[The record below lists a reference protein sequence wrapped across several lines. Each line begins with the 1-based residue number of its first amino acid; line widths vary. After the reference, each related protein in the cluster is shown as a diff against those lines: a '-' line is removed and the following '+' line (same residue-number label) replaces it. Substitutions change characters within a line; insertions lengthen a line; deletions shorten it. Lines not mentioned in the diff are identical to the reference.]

1 MNIIQGIL
9 SSVKP
14 LPDSDFSD
22 RLSYVY
28 STLGLIVGSAFVS
41 GWSFVGSPIQ
51 CWFPAYYKGWW
62 MEYVLDYCYVQNT
75 YFLPFTEIKPQN
87 EWDFANHIVPYP
99 KNITEREDK
108 QLGYYQWVPFILA
121 LQAFLFY
128 LPILI
133 WRTVYE
139 GTGFKIATICQTC
152 AIAQNMEEKDREKNM
167 RIVSGF
173 LVYEHSVA
181 NAIGGKV
188 RRTASGTFVIGTYML
203 TKVLFVANAL
213 LQFVL
218 LKGFLGVDTF
228 FWGLQV
234 FNDICS
240 GREWPQSGNFPR
252 VTFCD
257 FEVRVLGNLHRH
269 SVQCV
274 LMINMFNEKIFI
286 FLWFWLFLVL
296 CYSVY
301 SLFYWLSTAF
311 TTSYGK
317 KVVRHYIEKIDPPT
331 GDAEYDHHKK
341 QLLEEFVVDKLR
353 TDGVFVL
360 RLIMSNSGDMIAC
373 SLIRTLWQDFVKERG
388 SRPPP
393 YEKPKLLQGGLLTD
407 KDQESAF

>member
-28 STLGLIVGSAFVS
+28 STLGLIIGSAFVS

-62 MEYVLDYCYVQNT
+62 MEYALDYCYVQNT
-75 YFLPFTEIKPQN
+75 YFLPFTDIKPSN
-87 EWDFANHIVPYP
+87 DWDFANHIVPYP
-99 KNITEREDK
+99 KNLTDREDK

-139 GTGFKIATICQTC
+139 GSGFKVATICQTC
-152 AIAQNMEEKDREKNM
+152 SIAGNMEEADRAKNM
-167 RIVSGF
+167 RIISGF
-173 LVYEHSVA
+173 LVYEHSVS
-181 NAIGGKV
+181 NAIGGRV
-188 RRTASGTFVIGTYML
+188 RRATSGSYIVGTYII
-203 TKVLFVANAL
+203 TKVLFFCNAL

-218 LKGFLGVDTF
+218 LKGFLGVDSF
-228 FWGLQV
+228 LWGWQV
-234 FNDICS
+234 FTDLLGGI
-240 GREWPQSGNFPR
+240 EWPESGNFPR

-274 LMINMFNEKIFI
+274 LMINMFNEKIFV
-286 FLWFWLFLVL
+286 FLWFWVFVVL
-296 CYSVY
+296 AFSFYSMI
-301 SLFYWLSTAF
+301 FWLATGFSTNV
-311 TTSYGK
+311 GK
-317 KVVRHYIEKIDPPT
+317 NAVKKYIQKIDPSVKENT
-331 GDAEYDHHKK
+331 YKK
-341 QLLEEFVVDKLR
+341 SLLQSFVVEKLR
-353 TDGVFVL
+353 ADGVFL
-360 RLIMSNSGDMIAC
+360 IRLISSNSGEMVTY
-373 SLIRTLWQDFVKERG
+373 SLLKTLWEEYVKEKG
-388 SRPPP
+388 AQPPP
-393 YEKPKLLQGGLLTD
+393 YSKPLLLAK
-407 KDQESAF
+407 KDVEESDF